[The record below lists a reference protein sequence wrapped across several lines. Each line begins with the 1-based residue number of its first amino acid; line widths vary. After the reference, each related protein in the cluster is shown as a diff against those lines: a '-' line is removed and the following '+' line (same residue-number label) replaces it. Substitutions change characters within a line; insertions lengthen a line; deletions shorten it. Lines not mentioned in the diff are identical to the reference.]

1 MPDKNDNLSPEERV
15 SDFLR
20 KFVNNKKEK
29 ETKKTLN
36 TFTRSKQNTRG
47 RSTNP
52 FARHD
57 INEYVQLELPEE
69 VKSKITHLQQIAS
82 SIEDKVIKPKRLPS
96 LKGKNFKIDYKKELN
111 RGQFL
116 ATITVNGPI
125 LVIAGAGSGKTRTI
139 TYRVAYLLEN
149 QVPPEE
155 ILLLTFTRKA
165 ANEMVKRTSELLP
178 EGNVDQVMRGT
189 FHAFANYTLR
199 RYANMVNI
207 PINFTIVDTG
217 DSEDIIDLIR
227 SELKFNK
234 AKKAF
239 PRKNRIQGIISKSR
253 NCSISIQEVVER
265 EFTGLLDYVKDLE
278 LIARVYKEYKRAN
291 NVFDYD
297 DLMEVLYESL
307 RDFPVFREKMQER
320 YRYIM
325 VDEFQDTNIVQ
336 KGIVDFL
343 AGKHHNIMVVGDD
356 AQSIYAF
363 RGANFEN
370 ILTFPAVYPD
380 CKIIKLEQNYRSNQ
394 DILNF
399 TNNIANNALLG
410 YKKTLFSENSNEFK
424 PIAAKYYDIQ
434 EEADFIGDKIL
445 ALREQGIDFEKIAV
459 LYRSSFHSNSIQTA
473 LIARKIPYIVVG
485 GIKFIERRH
494 IKDMISYLRIILNP
508 LDAVAWNRVLKLI
521 PGVGKVTA
529 SKIIES
535 IQAND
540 GKLNVES
547 FGKKKFGKGLADLQ
561 KALETASRE
570 DKPLIYR
577 VEVLRDYYNPIL
589 KELET
594 DYRKRAQDLDVLQQ
608 MSERYEVLDRFLS
621 DFALDPPSDQFQDMT
636 TPLIDETEENPMT
649 LSTIHSAKGLE
660 WHTVFVPHL
669 LDGLFPSSR
678 GLKKIEELEE
688 ERRLF
693 YVACSRAKEQLYLS
707 MPSYFS
713 SWDDFYTKPSRFLIE
728 VDPEKYRGS
737 K

>member
-20 KFVNNKKEK
+20 KFVNNKKKK
-29 ETKKTLN
+29 EAQKPLN
-36 TFTRSKQNTRG
+36 TFTRNKRTRH
-47 RSTNP
+47 SSNP
-52 FARHD
+52 FAHHHL
-57 INEYVQLELPEE
+57 NEYNQLEIPEK
-69 VKSKITHLQQIAS
+69 VRSKITHLQQIAN
-82 SIEDKVIKPKRLPS
+82 SIEDKIVKPKRLPS
-96 LKGKNFKIDYKKELN
+96 LKNKGFKIDYRNELN

-116 ATITVNGPI
+116 ATITINGSV

-165 ANEMVKRTSELLP
+165 ANEMVKRTTELLP
-178 EGNVDQVMRGT
+178 DSNVDQVMRGT

-199 RYANMVNI
+199 RYANMINL

-234 AKKAF
+234 TKKAF
-239 PRKNRIQGIISKSR
+239 PRKSRIQGIISKSR
-253 NCSISIQEVVER
+253 NCSISIHEVIER
-265 EFTGLLDYVKDLE
+265 EFTGLLDYKKDIE
-278 LIARVYKEYKRAN
+278 LIAKVYKEYKRAN
-291 NVFDYD
+291 NIFDYD

-307 RDFPVFREKMQER
+307 RDFPVFRQKMQER

-325 VDEFQDTNIVQ
+325 VDEFQDTNIIQ
-336 KGIVDFL
+336 KGIVDLL
-343 AGKHHNIMVVGDD
+343 AAKHRNIMVVGDD

-370 ILTFPAVYPD
+370 ILTFPAVYPS
-380 CKIIKLEQNYRSNQ
+380 CKVIKLEQNYRSNQ

-410 YKKTLFSENSNEFK
+410 YKKTLFSENSNQFK
-424 PIAAKYYDIQ
+424 PIAAKYYNIE
-434 EEADFIGDKIL
+434 EEADFIADKIL
-445 ALREQGIDFEKIAV
+445 ALREQGIDFEKIAI

-535 IQAND
+535 IQEND
-540 GKLNVES
+540 GKLNVEH
-547 FGKKKFGKGLADLQ
+547 FGKKKFGRGLTELQ
-561 KALETASRE
+561 AALEAASRE
-570 DKPLIYR
+570 DKPLVYR
-577 VEVLRDYYNPIL
+577 VEVLREYYLPIL
-589 KELET
+589 KEVET
-594 DYRKRAQDLDVLQQ
+594 DYRKRSQDLDVLQQ
-608 MSERYEVLDRFLS
+608 MSERYEELERFLS
-621 DFALDPPSDQFQDMT
+621 DFALDPPSDQFQDQT

-649 LSTIHSAKGLE
+649 LSTIHSSKGLE
-660 WHTVFVPHL
+660 WHTIFIPHL

-678 GLKKIEELEE
+678 GLKKIEDLEE

-693 YVACSRAKEQLYLS
+693 YVACSRAKEQLYLT

-728 VDPEKYRGS
+728 VDAEKYRGS